1 MIVSMTGFGKGRS
14 GNKNLSVEAEVKSVN
29 GRYLDISLRIPSSLM
44 NKDYDIKEF
53 IKSKVKRGKV
63 SASIQIKRNGLEEE
77 NLALDSDK
85 LKSYLSLLKSIKKA
99 AKISEKVKLEHLL
112 INKEILISNNFIIS
126 DVEFNMVKEALE
138 QALTEMMNMKK
149 KEGKELANDLHKRVE
164 NIESRLKDIEQDA
177 AQSVKEYFNKFKEKI
192 KTLIENIAQYNDR
205 LELELAIIAEKAEIT
220 EESVRLRSHLKFF
233 INSLEN
239 DDEPGRKLNFL
250 CQEMNRE
257 ANTISSKTVST
268 SITHSTV
275 FIREEIEKIR
285 EQIQNIE

>member
-1 MIVSMTGFGKGRS
+1 MTGFGKGRS

-29 GRYLDISLRIPSSLM
+29 SRYLDISLRIPSSLM

-126 DVEFNMVKEALE
+126 DVEFNMVKDALD
-138 QALTEMMNMKK
+138 QALAEMITMKR
-149 KEGKELANDLHKRVE
+149 KEGKELSKDLHKRIE
-164 NIESRLKDIEQDA
+164 NIESKLKDVEQEA
-177 AQSVKEYFNKFKEKI
+177 AQSVQEYFNKFKEKI
-192 KTLIENIAQYNDR
+192 KTLIENIAQYSDR

-220 EESVRLRSHLKFF
+220 EECVRLRSHLKFF
-233 INSLEN
+233 INSLET

>member
-1 MIVSMTGFGKGRS
+1 MTGFGKGSS

-29 GRYLDISLRIPSSLM
+29 SRYLDISLRIPSSLM
-44 NKDYDIKEF
+44 NNDYDIKEF
-53 IKSKVKRGKV
+53 IKSKIKRGKV
-63 SASIQIKRNGLEEE
+63 SASIQIKRNGLEED

-112 INKEILISNNFIIS
+112 INKDILISTNFSIS
-126 DVEFNMVKEALE
+126 DVEFSLVLEALE
-138 QALTEMMNMKK
+138 KALSEMINMKK
-149 KEGKELANDLHKRVE
+149 KEGKELAKDLLMRIE
-164 NIESRLKDIEQDA
+164 NIESKLKEIEQEA
-177 AQSVKEYFNKFKEKI
+177 AQSVQEYFIKFKEKI
-192 KTLIENIAQYNDR
+192 KVLIENIAQYNDR

-220 EESVRLRSHLKFF
+220 EECVRLRSHLKFF
-233 INSLEN
+233 VNSLES

-268 SITHSTV
+268 SITHNTV
-275 FIREEIEKIR
+275 FIKEEIEKIR
-285 EQIQNIE
+285 EQIQNVE

>member
-1 MIVSMTGFGKGRS
+1 MIVSMTGFGKGS
-14 GNKNLSVEAEVKSVN
+14 AGNKNLSVEAEVKSIN
-29 GRYLDISLRIPSSLM
+29 SRYLDISLRIPSSLM

-53 IKSKVKRGKV
+53 IKSKIKRGKV
-63 SASIQIKRNGLEEE
+63 SASIQIKRNGLEED

-112 INKEILISNNFIIS
+112 INKDILISTNFSIS
-126 DVEFNMVKEALE
+126 DVEFSLVTNALE
-138 QALTEMMNMKK
+138 QALGEIINMKK
-149 KEGKELANDLHKRVE
+149 KEGKELSKDLHKRIE
-164 NIESRLKDIEQDA
+164 NIENKLKEIEQEA
-177 AQSVKEYFNKFKEKI
+177 AQSVQEYFNKFKEKI
-192 KTLIENIAQYNDR
+192 KVLIENIAQYNDR

-220 EESVRLRSHLKFF
+220 EECVRLRSHLKFF

-268 SITHSTV
+268 SITHNTV

>member
-1 MIVSMTGFGKGRS
+1 MIVSMTGFGKGRT
-14 GNKNLSVEAEVKSVN
+14 GNKNLNVEVEIKSVN
-29 GRYLDISLRIPSSLM
+29 SRYLDISLRIPSSLM

-53 IKSKVKRGKV
+53 IKSKIKRGKV
-63 SASIQIKRNGLEEE
+63 LASIQIKRNGLEEE

-112 INKEILISNNFIIS
+112 INKEILISNNFLIS
-126 DVEFNMVKEALE
+126 DVEYNLVTEAIDEALS
-138 QALTEMMNMKK
+138 EMISMKK
-149 KEGKELANDLHKRVE
+149 KEGKELSKDLRKRID
-164 NIESRLKDIEQDA
+164 NIEDRLKEIEKEA
-177 AQSVKEYFNKFKEKI
+177 EQSVQEYFKKFKEKI
-192 KTLIENIAQYNDR
+192 KLLIENIAQYSER

-220 EESVRLRSHLKFF
+220 EECVRLRSHLKFF
-233 INSLEN
+233 LNSLEN

-268 SITHSTV
+268 SVTHNTV

>member
-1 MIVSMTGFGKGRS
+1 MIVSMTGFGKGS
-14 GNKNLSVEAEVKSVN
+14 AGNKNLSVEAEVKSIN
-29 GRYLDISLRIPSSLM
+29 SRYLDISLRIPSSLM

-53 IKSKVKRGKV
+53 IKSKIKRGKV
-63 SASIQIKRNGLEEE
+63 SASIQIKRNGLEED

-112 INKEILISNNFIIS
+112 INKDILISTNFSIS
-126 DVEFNMVKEALE
+126 EVEFSLVTKALE
-138 QALTEMMNMKK
+138 QALGEMISMKK
-149 KEGKELANDLHKRVE
+149 KEGKELSKDLHKRIE
-164 NIESRLKDIEQDA
+164 NIENKLKEIEQEA
-177 AQSVKEYFNKFKEKI
+177 AQSVQEYFNKFKEKI
-192 KTLIENIAQYNDR
+192 KVLIENIAQYNDR

-220 EESVRLRSHLKFF
+220 EECVRLRSHLKFF

-268 SITHSTV
+268 SITHNTV

>member
-29 GRYLDISLRIPSSLM
+29 SRYLDISLRIPSSLM

-126 DVEFNMVKEALE
+126 DVEFNMVKDALD
-138 QALTEMMNMKK
+138 QALAEMITMKR
-149 KEGKELANDLHKRVE
+149 KEGKELSKDLHKRIE
-164 NIESRLKDIEQDA
+164 NIESKLKDVEQEA
-177 AQSVKEYFNKFKEKI
+177 AQSVQEYFNKFKEKI
-192 KTLIENIAQYNDR
+192 KTLIENIAQYSDR

-220 EESVRLRSHLKFF
+220 EECVRLRSHLKFF
-233 INSLEN
+233 INSLET

>member
-1 MIVSMTGFGKGRS
+1 MIVSMTGFGKGRA

-29 GRYLDISLRIPSSLM
+29 SRYLDISLRIPSSLM
-44 NKDYDIKEF
+44 NKDFDIKEF

-77 NLALDSDK
+77 NLVLDSDK

-126 DVEFNMVKEALE
+126 DVEFNMVKDALE
-138 QALTEMMNMKK
+138 QALTDMINMKR
-149 KEGKELANDLHKRVE
+149 KEGKELSKDLHRRIE
-164 NIESRLKDIEQDA
+164 NIESKLKEIEHVAQ
-177 AQSVKEYFNKFKEKI
+177 QSVQEYFNKFKEKI
-192 KTLIENIAQYNDR
+192 KILIENIAQYNDR

>member
-1 MIVSMTGFGKGRS
+1 MTGFGKGRT
-14 GNKNLSVEAEVKSVN
+14 GNKNLNVEVEVKSVN
-29 GRYLDISLRIPSSLM
+29 SRYLDISLRIPSSLM

-63 SASIQIKRNGLEEE
+63 LASIQIKRNGLEEE

-112 INKEILISNNFIIS
+112 INKEILISNNFLIS
-126 DVEFNMVKEALE
+126 EVEFNMVKDAIE

-149 KEGKELANDLHKRVE
+149 KEGKELSKDLRKRID
-164 NIESRLKDIEQDA
+164 NIEERLKEIEKEA
-177 AQSVKEYFNKFKEKI
+177 EQSVQEYFKKFKEKI
-192 KTLIENIAQYNDR
+192 KLLIENIAQYSER

-220 EESVRLRSHLKFF
+220 EECVRLRSHLKFF
-233 INSLEN
+233 LNSLEN

-268 SITHSTV
+268 SVTHNTV

>member
-1 MIVSMTGFGKGRS
+1 
-14 GNKNLSVEAEVKSVN
+14 
-29 GRYLDISLRIPSSLM
+29 M

-53 IKSKVKRGKV
+53 IKSKIKRGKV
-63 SASIQIKRNGLEEE
+63 SASIQIKRNGLEED

-112 INKEILISNNFIIS
+112 INKDILISTNFSIS
-126 DVEFNMVKEALE
+126 DVEFSLVTKALE
-138 QALTEMMNMKK
+138 QALGEMISMKK
-149 KEGKELANDLHKRVE
+149 KEGKELSKDLHKRIE
-164 NIESRLKDIEQDA
+164 NIENKLKEIEQEA
-177 AQSVKEYFNKFKEKI
+177 AQSVQEYFNKFKEKI
-192 KTLIENIAQYNDR
+192 KVLIENIAQYNDR

-220 EESVRLRSHLKFF
+220 EECVRLRSHLKFF

-268 SITHSTV
+268 SITHNTV

>member
-1 MIVSMTGFGKGRS
+1 MIVSMTGFGKGRA

-29 GRYLDISLRIPSSLM
+29 SRYLDISLRIPSSLM
-44 NKDYDIKEF
+44 NKDFDIKEF

-77 NLALDSDK
+77 NLVLDSDK

-126 DVEFNMVKEALE
+126 DVEFNMVKDALE
-138 QALTEMMNMKK
+138 QALTDMINMKR
-149 KEGKELANDLHKRVE
+149 KEGKELSKDLHRRIK
-164 NIESRLKDIEQDA
+164 NIESKLKDIEQEA
-177 AQSVKEYFNKFKEKI
+177 AQSVQEYFNKFKEKI
-192 KTLIENIAQYNDR
+192 KVLIENIAKYNDR

>member
-29 GRYLDISLRIPSSLM
+29 SRYLDISLRIPSSLM

-126 DVEFNMVKEALE
+126 DVEFNMVKDALD
-138 QALTEMMNMKK
+138 QALAEMITMKR
-149 KEGKELANDLHKRVE
+149 KEGKELSKDLHKRIE
-164 NIESRLKDIEQDA
+164 NIESKLKDVEQEA
-177 AQSVKEYFNKFKEKI
+177 AKSVQEYFNKFKEKI
-192 KTLIENIAQYNDR
+192 KTLIENIAQYSDR

-220 EESVRLRSHLKFF
+220 EECVRLRSHLKFF
-233 INSLEN
+233 ISSLET

>member
-1 MIVSMTGFGKGRS
+1 MTGFGKGRT
-14 GNKNLSVEAEVKSVN
+14 GNKNLNVEVEVKSVN
-29 GRYLDISLRIPSSLM
+29 SRYLDISLRIPSSLM

-63 SASIQIKRNGLEEE
+63 LASIQIKRNGLEEE

-112 INKEILISNNFIIS
+112 INKEILISNNFLIS
-126 DVEFNMVKEALE
+126 EVEFNMVKDAIELAL
-138 QALTEMMNMKK
+138 AEMMNMKK
-149 KEGKELANDLHKRVE
+149 KEGKELSKDLRKRID
-164 NIESRLKDIEQDA
+164 NIEVKLKEIEKEA
-177 AQSVKEYFNKFKEKI
+177 EQSVQEYFKKFKEKI
-192 KTLIENIAQYNDR
+192 KLLIENIAQYSER

-220 EESVRLRSHLKFF
+220 EECVRLRSHLKFF
-233 INSLEN
+233 LNSLEN

-268 SITHSTV
+268 SVTHNTV

>member
-1 MIVSMTGFGKGRS
+1 MIVSMTGFGKGS
-14 GNKNLSVEAEVKSVN
+14 AGNKNLSVEAEVKSIN
-29 GRYLDISLRIPSSLM
+29 SRYLDISLRIPSSLM

-53 IKSKVKRGKV
+53 IKSKIKRGKV
-63 SASIQIKRNGLEEE
+63 STSIQIKRNGLEED

-112 INKEILISNNFIIS
+112 INKDILISTNFSIS
-126 DVEFNMVKEALE
+126 DVEFSLVTKALE
-138 QALTEMMNMKK
+138 QALGEMISMKK
-149 KEGKELANDLHKRVE
+149 KEGKELSKDLHKRIE
-164 NIESRLKDIEQDA
+164 NIENKLKEIEQEA
-177 AQSVKEYFNKFKEKI
+177 AQSVQEYFNKFKEKI
-192 KTLIENIAQYNDR
+192 KVLIENIAQYNDR

-220 EESVRLRSHLKFF
+220 EECVRLRSHLKFF

-268 SITHSTV
+268 SITHNTV

>member
-1 MIVSMTGFGKGRS
+1 MIVSMTGFGKGRA

-29 GRYLDISLRIPSSLM
+29 SRYLDISLRIPSSLM
-44 NKDYDIKEF
+44 NKDFEIKEF
-53 IKSKVKRGKV
+53 IKSRIKRGKV
-63 SASIQIKRNGLEEE
+63 STSIQIRRNGLEEN

-85 LKSYLSLLKSIKKA
+85 LKSYLTLLKSVKKA

-112 INKEILISNNFIIS
+112 INKDLLISNNFLIS
-126 DVEFNMVKEALE
+126 DVEFNLVTKALDEALS
-138 QALTEMMNMKK
+138 EMMNMKK
-149 KEGKELANDLHKRVE
+149 KEGKELLKDLHKRIE
-164 NIESRLKDIEQDA
+164 NIENNLEEIEHEA
-177 AQSVKEYFNKFKEKI
+177 KQSVQEYFNKLKEKI
-192 KTLIENIAQYNDR
+192 KVLIENVAQYTER

-220 EESVRLRSHLKFF
+220 EECVRLRSHLKFF
-233 INSLEN
+233 MNSLEN

>member
-53 IKSKVKRGKV
+53 IKSKIKRGKV

>member
-1 MIVSMTGFGKGRS
+1 MIVSMTGFGKGS
-14 GNKNLSVEAEVKSVN
+14 AGNKDLNVEAEVKSVN
-29 GRYLDISLRIPSSLM
+29 SRYLDISLRIPSSLM

-53 IKSKVKRGKV
+53 IKSKIKRGKV
-63 SASIQIKRNGLEEE
+63 STSIQIKRNGLEED

-112 INKEILISNNFIIS
+112 INKDILISTNFSIS
-126 DVEFNMVKEALE
+126 DVEFSLVLEALE
-138 QALTEMMNMKK
+138 KALSEMINMKK
-149 KEGKELANDLHKRVE
+149 KEGKELAKDLLMRIE
-164 NIESRLKDIEQDA
+164 NIESKLKEIEQEA
-177 AQSVKEYFNKFKEKI
+177 AQSVQEYFIKFKEKI
-192 KTLIENIAQYNDR
+192 KVLIENIAQYNDR

-220 EESVRLRSHLKFF
+220 EECVRLRSHLKFF
-233 INSLEN
+233 VNSLES

-268 SITHSTV
+268 SITHNTV
-275 FIREEIEKIR
+275 FIKEEIEKIR
-285 EQIQNIE
+285 EQIQNVE

>member
-1 MIVSMTGFGKGRS
+1 MIVSMTGFGKGRT
-14 GNKNLSVEAEVKSVN
+14 GNKNLNVEVEVKSVN
-29 GRYLDISLRIPSSLM
+29 SRYLDISLRIPSSLM

-63 SASIQIKRNGLEEE
+63 LASIQIKRNGLEEE
-77 NLALDSDK
+77 NLTLDSDK

-112 INKEILISNNFIIS
+112 INKEILISNNFLIS
-126 DVEFNMVKEALE
+126 DVEYNLVTEAIDEALS
-138 QALTEMMNMKK
+138 EMISMKK
-149 KEGKELANDLHKRVE
+149 KEGKELSKDLRKRID
-164 NIESRLKDIEQDA
+164 NIEDRLKEIEKEA
-177 AQSVKEYFNKFKEKI
+177 EQSVQEYFKKFKEKI
-192 KTLIENIAQYNDR
+192 KLLIENIAQYSER

-220 EESVRLRSHLKFF
+220 EECVRLRSHLKFF
-233 INSLEN
+233 LNSLEN

-268 SITHSTV
+268 SVTHNTV

>member
-1 MIVSMTGFGKGRS
+1 MTGFGKGS
-14 GNKNLSVEAEVKSVN
+14 AGNKNLSVEAEVKSVN
-29 GRYLDISLRIPSSLM
+29 SRYLDISLRIPSSLM

-53 IKSKVKRGKV
+53 IKSKIKRGKV
-63 SASIQIKRNGLEEE
+63 SASIQIKRNGLEED

-112 INKEILISNNFIIS
+112 INKDILISTNFSIS
-126 DVEFNMVKEALE
+126 DVEFSLVLEALE
-138 QALTEMMNMKK
+138 KALGEMINMKK
-149 KEGKELANDLHKRVE
+149 KEGKELAKDLHKRIE
-164 NIESRLKDIEQDA
+164 NIERKLKEIEQEA
-177 AQSVKEYFNKFKEKI
+177 AQSVQEYFIKFKEKI
-192 KTLIENIAQYNDR
+192 KVLIENIAQYNDR

-220 EESVRLRSHLKFF
+220 EECVRLRSHLKFF
-233 INSLEN
+233 ISSLES

-268 SITHSTV
+268 SITHNTV
-275 FIREEIEKIR
+275 FIKEEIEKIR
-285 EQIQNIE
+285 EQIQNVE

>member
-1 MIVSMTGFGKGRS
+1 MTGFGKGRA
-14 GNKNLSVEAEVKSVN
+14 GNKNLSVEVEVKSVN
-29 GRYLDISLRIPSSLM
+29 SRYLDISLRIPSSLM
-44 NKDYDIKEF
+44 TKDFEIKEF

-63 SASIQIKRNGLEEE
+63 SSSIQIKRNGLEED
-77 NLALDSDK
+77 NLALDGEK
-85 LKSYLSLLKSIKKA
+85 LKSYLSLLKSIKKT

-112 INKEILISNNFIIS
+112 VNRDILISNNFVIS
-126 DVEFNMVKEALE
+126 DIEYSLVTEALE
-138 QALTEMMNMKK
+138 HALSEMISMKR
-149 KEGKELANDLHKRVE
+149 KEGKELAKDLHKRIE
-164 NIESRLKDIEQDA
+164 NIENKLLEIEREGQ
-177 AQSVKEYFNKFKEKI
+177 QSVQEYFSKFKEKI
-192 KTLIENIAQYNDR
+192 KLLIENIAQYNDR

-220 EESVRLRSHLKFF
+220 EECVRLKSHLKFF

-239 DDEPGRKLNFL
+239 DEEPGRKLNFL

-268 SITHSTV
+268 SITHNTV

>member
-1 MIVSMTGFGKGRS
+1 MIVSMTGFGKGS
-14 GNKNLSVEAEVKSVN
+14 AGNKNLSVEAEVKSIN
-29 GRYLDISLRIPSSLM
+29 SRYLDISLRIPSSLM

-53 IKSKVKRGKV
+53 IKSKIKRGKV
-63 SASIQIKRNGLEEE
+63 SASIQIKRNGLEED

-112 INKEILISNNFIIS
+112 INKDILISTNFSIS
-126 DVEFNMVKEALE
+126 DVEFSLVTKALE
-138 QALTEMMNMKK
+138 QALGEMISMKK
-149 KEGKELANDLHKRVE
+149 KEGKELSKDLHKRIE
-164 NIESRLKDIEQDA
+164 NIENKLKEIEQEA
-177 AQSVKEYFNKFKEKI
+177 AQSVQEYFNKFKEKI
-192 KTLIENIAQYNDR
+192 KVLIENIAQYNDR

-220 EESVRLRSHLKFF
+220 EECVRLRSHLKFF

-268 SITHSTV
+268 SITHNTV

>member
-1 MIVSMTGFGKGRS
+1 MTGFGKGRT
-14 GNKNLSVEAEVKSVN
+14 GNKNLNVEVEVKSVN
-29 GRYLDISLRIPSSLM
+29 SRYLDISLRIPSSLM

-63 SASIQIKRNGLEEE
+63 LASIQIKRNGLEEE
-77 NLALDSDK
+77 NLTLDSDK

-112 INKEILISNNFIIS
+112 INKEILISNNFLIS
-126 DVEFNMVKEALE
+126 EVEFNMVKDAIE

-149 KEGKELANDLHKRVE
+149 KEGKELSKDLRKRID
-164 NIESRLKDIEQDA
+164 NIEERLKEIEKEA
-177 AQSVKEYFNKFKEKI
+177 EQSVQEYFKKFKEKI
-192 KTLIENIAQYNDR
+192 KLLIENIAQYSER

-220 EESVRLRSHLKFF
+220 EECVRLRSHLKFF
-233 INSLEN
+233 LNSLEN

-268 SITHSTV
+268 SVTHNTV

>member
-1 MIVSMTGFGKGRS
+1 MIVSITGFGKGS
-14 GNKNLSVEAEVKSVN
+14 AGNKNLSVEAEVKSIN
-29 GRYLDISLRIPSSLM
+29 SRYLDISLRIPSSLM

-53 IKSKVKRGKV
+53 IKSKIKRGKV
-63 SASIQIKRNGLEEE
+63 SASIQIKRNGLEED

-112 INKEILISNNFIIS
+112 INKDILISTNFSIS
-126 DVEFNMVKEALE
+126 DVEFSLVTKALE
-138 QALTEMMNMKK
+138 QALGEMISMKK
-149 KEGKELANDLHKRVE
+149 KEGKELSKDLHKRIE
-164 NIESRLKDIEQDA
+164 NIENKLKEIEQEA
-177 AQSVKEYFNKFKEKI
+177 AQSVQEYFNKFKEKI
-192 KTLIENIAQYNDR
+192 KVLIENIAQYNDR

-220 EESVRLRSHLKFF
+220 EECVRLRSHLKFF

-268 SITHSTV
+268 SITHNTV
-275 FIREEIEKIR
+275 FILEEIEKIR

>member
-29 GRYLDISLRIPSSLM
+29 SRYLDISLRIPSSLM

-138 QALTEMMNMKK
+138 QALAQMMTMKR
-149 KEGKELANDLHKRVE
+149 KEGKELSKDLHKRIE
-164 NIESRLKDIEQDA
+164 NIESKLKDVEQEA
-177 AQSVKEYFNKFKEKI
+177 AQSVQEYFNKFKEKI
-192 KTLIENIAQYNDR
+192 KTLIDNIAQYSDR

-220 EESVRLRSHLKFF
+220 EECVRLRSHLKFF
-233 INSLEN
+233 INSLET